1 MVKTKTLIIAFLVLL
16 ALGIVYTMATD
27 KGDNVV
33 LKTNMGDIVIKL
45 YDDMPITAGNFKK
58 LASEGF
64 YDGVIFHR
72 VIDGFM
78 AQGGCPKGDGTGA
91 ITLTLPAEFSE
102 EPHVRGIC
110 SMARGVEVDS
120 ASCQFFIVLADS
132 LHLNEKYTAWG
143 RVISG
148 MEFVDNIKK
157 GDPAKGG
164 MVENPDKMISMKLM
178 ADKEIKI
185 V

>member
-1 MVKTKTLIIAFLVLL
+1 MSIDNILELELKDGTVTIEMLPDLAPKHVAQIKHIVKEK
-16 ALGIVYTMATD
+16 
-27 KGDNVV
+27 
-33 LKTNMGDIVIKL
+33 
-45 YDDMPITAGNFKK
+45 
-58 LASEGF
+58 F
-64 YDGVIFHR
+64 YDGLSFHR
-72 VIDGFM
+72 VIDRFM

-91 ITLTLPAEFSE
+91 ITLTLPAEFSD
-102 EPHVRGIC
+102 EPHVRGVC
-110 SMARGVEVDS
+110 SMARAAEVDS
-120 ASCQFFIVLADS
+120 ASCQFFIVLEDS
-132 LHLNEKYTAWG
+132 LHLNNLYTAWG

-164 MVENPDKMISMKLM
+164 IVEDPDKIVSMSLM

>member
-1 MVKTKTLIIAFLVLL
+1 MSIDNILELELKNGTVTIEMLPDLAPKHVAQIKHIVKEK
-16 ALGIVYTMATD
+16 
-27 KGDNVV
+27 
-33 LKTNMGDIVIKL
+33 
-45 YDDMPITAGNFKK
+45 
-58 LASEGF
+58 F
-64 YDGVIFHR
+64 YDGLTFHR

-78 AQGGCPKGDGTGA
+78 AQGGCPKGDGKGA
-91 ITLTLPAEFSE
+91 ITTTLSAEFSD

-132 LHLNEKYTAWG
+132 PHLDKLYTTWG

-164 MVENPDKMISMKLM
+164 IVEDPDKIISMRLM
-178 ADKEIKI
+178 IDKEIEI
-185 V
+185 VQ

>member
-1 MVKTKTLIIAFLVLL
+1 MSIDNILELELKNGTVTIEMLPDL
-16 ALGIVYTMATD
+16 APKHVAQIKHIVQE
-27 KGDNVV
+27 K
-33 LKTNMGDIVIKL
+33 
-45 YDDMPITAGNFKK
+45 
-58 LASEGF
+58 F
-64 YDGVIFHR
+64 YDGLSFHR
-72 VIDGFM
+72 VIEGFM

-91 ITLTLPAEFSE
+91 ITLTLPAEFSN
-102 EPHVRGIC
+102 EPHVRGVC
-110 SMARGVEVDS
+110 SMARGAEVDS
-120 ASCQFFIVLADS
+120 ASCQFFIVLEDS
-132 LHLNEKYTAWG
+132 PHLNNLYTTWG

-164 MVENPDKMISMKLM
+164 IVEDPDKIISMKLI

>member
-1 MVKTKTLIIAFLVLL
+1 MSIDNILELELKNGTVTIEMLSDLAPKHVARIKHIVK
-16 ALGIVYTMATD
+16 
-27 KGDNVV
+27 
-33 LKTNMGDIVIKL
+33 
-45 YDDMPITAGNFKK
+45 
-58 LASEGF
+58 EEF
-64 YDGVIFHR
+64 YNGLTFHR
-72 VIDGFM
+72 VIEGFM

-91 ITLTLPAEFSE
+91 TTVLLESEFSN
-102 EPHVRGIC
+102 EPHVRGVC

-132 LHLNEKYTAWG
+132 PHLNEKYTAWG

-164 MVENPDKMISMKLM
+164 IVEDPDKIVSMNLI

>member
-1 MVKTKTLIIAFLVLL
+1 MSIDNILELELKNGTVTIEMLSDLAPKHVARIKHMVKEK
-16 ALGIVYTMATD
+16 
-27 KGDNVV
+27 
-33 LKTNMGDIVIKL
+33 
-45 YDDMPITAGNFKK
+45 
-58 LASEGF
+58 F
-64 YDGVIFHR
+64 YDGLAFHR
-72 VIDGFM
+72 VIEGFM

-91 ITLTLPAEFSE
+91 TTVLLESEFSD
-102 EPHVRGIC
+102 EPHVRGVC
-110 SMARGVEVDS
+110 SMARGVDVNS

-157 GDPAKGG
+157 GDSAKGG
-164 MVENPDKMISMKLM
+164 MVEDPDKIVSMSLM

>member
-1 MVKTKTLIIAFLVLL
+1 MSIDNILELELKD
-16 ALGIVYTMATD
+16 GIVTIEMLSGLAPKHVARIKHMA
-27 KGDNVV
+27 K
-33 LKTNMGDIVIKL
+33 
-45 YDDMPITAGNFKK
+45 
-58 LASEGF
+58 EEF
-64 YDGVIFHR
+64 YDGLTFHR

-91 ITLTLPAEFSE
+91 TTTTLTEEFSD

-132 LHLNEKYTAWG
+132 PHLDKQYTAWG

-164 MVENPDKMISMKLM
+164 IVEDPDKIVSMSLM